1 MRSSKGGAGFDD
13 WSRHHEKVNFVLIAH
28 LGGAIATLAGGVML
42 LAAGSIVVGIILTRA
57 AALWFGWC
65 LRRV

>member
-1 MRSSKGGAGFDD
+1 M
-13 WSRHHEKVNFVLIAH
+13 NFVLIAH

-42 LAAGSIVVGIILTRA
+42 LAVGSVVVGIILTGA

-65 LRRV
+65 LRRL